1 METKTVLCEAK
12 CGRYRVGVVL
22 QRGACRGILIALT
35 WNSKY
40 SRENELNAHTIT
52 DEELRTALFWVV
64 TQGVG
69 KLCNDPEECSSH
81 LLCCRSLKS
90 RTDGDLCSKLLCVV
104 LDIELV
110 EMKFGFVCVCARA
123 CVRAPRA
130 RTCLRPPKNIR
141 IARFLTAVLMK
152 M

>member
-1 METKTVLCEAK
+1 METKTVVCEAK

-22 QRGACRGILIALT
+22 QRGACRGILIVLT

-40 SRENELNAHTIT
+40 SRENELNAHTLA

-69 KLCNDPEECSSH
+69 KLRNDPEECSSH
-81 LLCCRSLKS
+81 LLCGRSLKS
-90 RTDGDLCSKLLCVV
+90 RTDGDLCSKLCVV

-110 EMKFGFVCVCARA
+110 GMKFGCMCVRA
-123 CVRAPRA
+123 CVRARA
-130 RTCLRPPKNIR
+130 RVRAYVHPRIFALRD
-141 IARFLTAVLMK
+141 FLRRC
-152 M
+152 